1 MELSC
6 VPFWE
11 FVTTPSFNTPSARVL
26 AQTISP
32 LLTNSITSP
41 LESPA
46 HSQFF
51 PRSLETKTPPALIEI
66 IHTLSPIHAS
76 REATAGNPFCIG
88 LQPLAAPQFAPYA
101 YSEVPLESPI
111 ITVGTSTFSAR
122 SQEASPNSSGIAA
135 EIQLFPKSVERI
147 SLFPVIA
154 NSSSPLRL
162 DAMSATVP
170 GISFAAILCKTP
182 EAPFVQTPSLL
193 ARKIL

>member
-11 FVTTPSFNTPSARVL
+11 FVATLTFSNPSVRVL
-26 AQTISP
+26 AQTASP
-32 LLTNSITSP
+32 LLTNSTISP

-101 YSEVPLESPI
+101 YSHTPFELPT
-111 ITVGTSTFSAR
+111 ITAG
-122 SQEASPNSSGIAA
+122 AS
-135 EIQLFPKSVERI
+135 
-147 SLFPVIA
+147 
-154 NSSSPLRL
+154 
-162 DAMSATVP
+162 
-170 GISFAAILCKTP
+170 
-182 EAPFVQTPSLL
+182 
-193 ARKIL
+193 